1 MQISQKEELTKN
13 YKEMNWM
20 HCRDLIKHR
29 NLTNYNIQKTKS
41 MNDQLQRALSS
52 RETISSSSSVLLK
65 FILIKRDIHARTLSA
80 ANHLW
85 EEVQTII
92 SIMIPSSAP
101 LRLITVGDVQAQGE
115 VAALHGTTLLLLQCE
130 ELCPTWMDAQH

>member
-1 MQISQKEELTKN
+1 MQINQKEEQTKN

-41 MNDQLQRALSS
+41 MNDQSQRALSS

-80 ANHLW
+80 ANHLL
-85 EEVQTII
+85 EEAQTII

-130 ELCPTWMDAQH
+130 ELCPTWRDDQP